1 MTYGAKEKSRS
12 TLLGHRQK
20 LREGGERSPLP
31 FVQIYADL
39 MQAQAF
45 NSLSAGARW
54 CYLSMTIEAK
64 GKREFEFTRKTAEQ
78 YGIAKRT
85 LVRYV
90 QELAESGFLNCKSG
104 RSTRT
109 ASEYEFSMD
118 WKLKEAK

>member
-1 MTYGAKEKSRS
+1 MGRKKKVDPPYWVTGKSCGKAAS
-12 TLLGHRQK
+12 GQ
-20 LREGGERSPLP
+20 PLP

-45 NSLSAGARW
+45 HSLSAGARW
-54 CYLSMTIEAK
+54 CYLSMATEAK
-64 GKREFEFTRKTAEQ
+64 GKRSFEFTRKTAER

-90 QELAESGFLNCKSG
+90 QELADSGFLICKSG

-118 WKLKEAK
+118 WKLKETK